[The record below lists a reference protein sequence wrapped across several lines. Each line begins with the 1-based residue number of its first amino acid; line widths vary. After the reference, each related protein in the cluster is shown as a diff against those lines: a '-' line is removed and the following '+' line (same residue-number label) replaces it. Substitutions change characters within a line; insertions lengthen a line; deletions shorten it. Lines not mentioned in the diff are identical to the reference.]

1 MEDADNLLLAQL
13 KSLGVSLKSL
23 EDFTGESFCGTV
35 ILCLA
40 RLHSQQS
47 SEEQFIDLPFLKK
60 QNLKEATHRF
70 KVCQKFVKYLQHL
83 GYFYDVS
90 FTTFTNPEVKETR
103 KLLGFFFELIFKGAD
118 DSSGKETR
126 PTNQMEEILKRRLTK
141 FSRKPWILP
150 DFLDGQKRG
159 LLIGGEVIQ
168 VQKDIDFD
176 RVAACKSKKAK
187 GVYKMMLDT
196 LSITRA
202 AEEYKQGIHAL
213 GRSLQHSAWAKGQ
226 LLLGERTDMFRNEE
240 DDDEGGDGQGSGGL
254 KMINKAGIMGQI
266 FSSMQTVQSGSG
278 TLDVNMPDTGAGGG
292 PKTIA
297 EILEERAQQLK
308 DLEQF
313 GDLKNSQFVD
323 ALAADIDKA
332 GGAGGMSL
340 PVTSGASGADGAAVD
355 TDDAAQALGAGNGA
369 GASGAADSLA
379 NEIQAKFE
387 ADTAKLVEENEAAIS
402 EMVVTLEGLKAEIG
416 ASQHK
421 AEQMQANKNEF
432 EEEQKDLVDSLKST
446 QKAAKKKKEVLTELD
461 KLQGQDLRVLQNEV
475 GAISGE
481 LEQLKDEW
489 EEYKKPINEEIFE
502 KKQEIADKRVEYQ
515 YKQEKI
521 KALKGEFKAVVQDI
535 EHKKR
540 VHQFME

>member
-1 MEDADNLLLAQL
+1 
-13 KSLGVSLKSL
+13 
-23 EDFTGESFCGTV
+23 
-35 ILCLA
+35 
-40 RLHSQQS
+40 
-47 SEEQFIDLPFLKK
+47 
-60 QNLKEATHRF
+60 
-70 KVCQKFVKYLQHL
+70 
-83 GYFYDVS
+83 
-90 FTTFTNPEVKETR
+90 
-103 KLLGFFFELIFKGAD
+103 
-118 DSSGKETR
+118 
-126 PTNQMEEILKRRLTK
+126 
-141 FSRKPWILP
+141 
-150 DFLDGQKRG
+150 
-159 LLIGGEVIQ
+159 
-168 VQKDIDFD
+168 
-176 RVAACKSKKAK
+176 
-187 GVYKMMLDT
+187 MMLDT